1 MSTPVGELEGLRE
14 RKKRVMRETIA
25 GAAMTLF
32 QLHGFDAVTVADV
45 ARAADVSTKTIFNYF
60 PTKEDLV
67 FHSDERR
74 AALVAAIRDR
84 PAGESLVAPFRR
96 RTLAFL
102 ERVATE
108 PVDSILLVP
117 RLVAGSAALRDRLVV
132 GWEEEAAVL
141 APVIAAEAGA
151 PAEDLVAAVVART
164 LAWTHR
170 LAFRAAFHRLLEG
183 EEQVAVAG
191 DVREQAMRA
200 YDVLEAGL
208 AGYAVKGARAG

>member
-1 MSTPVGELEGLRE
+1 M
-14 RKKRVMRETIA
+14 
-25 GAAMTLF
+25 
-32 QLHGFDAVTVADV
+32 
-45 ARAADVSTKTIFNYF
+45 
-60 PTKEDLV
+60 
-67 FHSDERR
+67 
-74 AALVAAIRDR
+74 
-84 PAGESLVAPFRR
+84 
-96 RTLAFL
+96 
-102 ERVATE
+102 ERVEAD

-183 EEQVAVAG
+183 EEQGAVAS
-191 DVREQAMRA
+191 DVREQAIRA

-208 AGYAVKGARAG
+208 AGYAVKGGRVDAYPH